1 MGLERLPIAR
11 SGRVSGVKVAASAIS
26 GPLRVPLV
34 HTLVALV
41 LFGWAFTVFDG
52 ARSRTTFHPD
62 ESDWIATG
70 RLFGY
75 LFLRGG
81 LKHEVWNGG
90 YYMLAQPPGFRYA
103 VGAGLWL
110 QGHDLNTLNQTY
122 RFDGDLEANRREGR
136 VPTGAVLMDARKV
149 AILLAA
155 VLLIWLLTYL
165 AGVAWG
171 YSLNWP
177 RYVTPLFL
185 MAALLSGL
193 GAESL
198 LRWLGARYAWRDMF
212 APRGSDG
219 DLERATVGTDRPAHV
234 PNARPP
240 SHRRRPRRGHPLP
253 HHG

>member
-26 GPLRVPLV
+26 GPLRAPLV
-34 HTLVALV
+34 HALVALV

-75 LFLRGG
+75 LFLRGD

-103 VGAGLWL
+103 FRAGLWL

-149 AILLAA
+149 AILFAA
-155 VLLIWLLTYL
+155 SAVALLYVVAVQLGTPL
-165 AGVAWG
+165 AGIA
-171 YSLNWP
+171 
-177 RYVTPLFL
+177 
-185 MAALLSGL
+185 AALLA
-193 GAESL
+193 GASPYLQTHFVRAMAEAPFGFFL
-198 LRWLGARYAWRDMF
+198 LATLAVC
-212 APRGSDG
+212 
-219 DLERATVGTDRPAHV
+219 LATVRRSVGGFGVGYAMLAIPALGLALATKAPSGNNLSEV
-234 PNARPP
+234 ARP
-240 SHRRRPRRGHPLP
+240 
-253 HHG
+253 